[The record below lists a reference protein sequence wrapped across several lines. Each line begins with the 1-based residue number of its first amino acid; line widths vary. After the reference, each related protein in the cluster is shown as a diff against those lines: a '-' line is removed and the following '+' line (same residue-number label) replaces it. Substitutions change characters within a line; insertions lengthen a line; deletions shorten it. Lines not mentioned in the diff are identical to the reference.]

1 MGPWPVVY
9 LLDLVRRGDDEK
21 SRGVIGGVIGS
32 GNMKKGSSS
41 GTVVVEQT
49 IKSGKEKTP
58 CFTLE

>member
-1 MGPWPVVY
+1 MVRGEVEIRGP
-9 LLDLVRRGDDEK
+9 
-21 SRGVIGGVIGS
+21 